1 MFRCP
6 DCRTRRKDYKLFT
19 QHLRDSGHRLCNCG
33 GYHYSHRK
41 GSTYCYKNPI
51 SAIHHA
57 DRQGA
62 DDKDLLR
69 VAASIVSDFPT
80 LAGKV
85 KDTCKFLNL
94 KETV

>member
-1 MFRCP
+1 MYRCP

-41 GSTYCYKNPI
+41 GSTYCYENPM
-51 SAIHHA
+51 SAIRHA

-62 DDKDLLR
+62 DDDDLLR
-69 VAASIVSDFPT
+69 IVASTLEEAPH
-80 LAGKV
+80 LAGKL
-85 KDTCKFLNL
+85 KDLCKFLNL
-94 KETV
+94 KEVI